1 MEGRVEFR
9 AEGLKKALH
18 EAGERAADLTPLMDM
33 IGSHLVGAA
42 QKRIDTTN
50 VSPEG
55 AAWPKS
61 LRATLAG
68 GGPTLYDSGHLWR
81 NINYA
86 ASSREVQIGSNLI
99 YAAIHQFGGEIRP
112 KNGDALVFTLANGA
126 TVVAGKVTIPARPY
140 LGISDEDETKLTD
153 VAVGYFAGAFDDVV

>member
-9 AEGLKKALH
+9 AEGLRQALQD
-18 EAGERAADLTPLMDM
+18 AGERAEDLTPLMDA

-55 AAWPKS
+55 VAWPKS

-68 GGPTLYDSGHLWR
+68 GGPTLYDTGRLRESITH
-81 NINYA
+81 A
-86 ASSREVQIGSNLI
+86 PSAREVEIGSNLI
-99 YAAIHQFGGEIRP
+99 YAAIHQFGGDIVP
-112 KNGDALVFTLANGA
+112 KSAGALFFTLANGA
-126 TVVAGKVTIPARPY
+126 TVMAGKVTIPARPY
-140 LGISDEDETKLTD
+140 LGISTEDETVIGDLVALQLT
-153 VAVGYFAGAFDDVV
+153 GAFDDVV